1 MHPET
6 NHSQSSVH
14 SRLELLADVDILS
27 KSLDEDFVPVSDV
40 VLFKSFDVP
49 SGLSLNDLSKG
60 TLAHRM
66 ISDVS
71 SRPSDEWWLN
81 AIGVIIKHC
90 PDEADPAP
98 CAAEIYLARVA
109 QAHIDAGNTQLDYI
123 EGRTPGM
130 EFIDSKDDDNKMAFI
145 AVTKQEGIQSAP
157 PTATSAE
164 AAALAKHPDISTQN
178 PSLEE
183 GMQSIGGQIVNDS
196 GAPLKDM
203 GSLASGI
210 IGGEESNTIQS
221 SVESK
226 DLDGALVREG
236 RRGEEIQHDNVD
248 AAAMGG
254 LGLSGDE
261 ETKGDTCGCED
272 KSVEKFDV
280 MAIRSEEEEAK
291 QGLIDDIKLLQ
302 RKLDEADKWRKL
314 LDKVQVFTGE
324 QDAIKRL
331 ESHVHSRDTDDSM
344 EMKAEGT

>member
-6 NHSQSSVH
+6 NHLQSSVH
-14 SRLELLADVDILS
+14 SSLELLADVDILS
-27 KSLDEDFVPVSDV
+27 KSLDKDFVPVSDV

-49 SGLSLNDLSKG
+49 SGMSLNDLSKG

-66 ISDVS
+66 ISDIS

-130 EFIDSKDDDNKMAFI
+130 EFIDSKDDDNKMAFV
-145 AVTKQEGIQSAP
+145 AVTKQD
-157 PTATSAE
+157 ATSAPAGLISAPATAT
-164 AAALAKHPDISTQN
+164 AAEVTALIAAPDTSTTSGDLNQEDSF
-178 PSLEE
+178 PV
-183 GMQSIGGQIVNDS
+183 GGQITDS
-196 GAPLKDM
+196 SGVALTDI
-203 GSLASGI
+203 SELATGI
-210 IGGEESNTIQS
+210 TGGEE
-221 SVESK
+221 ESK

-261 ETKGDTCGCED
+261 EIKGDSCGCED
-272 KSVEKFDV
+272 ESVEKLDV

-302 RKLDEADKWRKL
+302 KITL
-314 LDKVQVFTGE
+314 
-324 QDAIKRL
+324 
-331 ESHVHSRDTDDSM
+331 
-344 EMKAEGT
+344 

>member
-6 NHSQSSVH
+6 NHLQSSVH
-14 SRLELLADVDILS
+14 SSLELLADVDILS
-27 KSLDEDFVPVSDV
+27 KSLDKYFVPVSDV

-49 SGLSLNDLSKG
+49 SGMSLNDLSKG

-66 ISDVS
+66 ISDIS

-130 EFIDSKDDDNKMAFI
+130 EFIDSKDDDNKMAFV
-145 AVTKQEGIQSAP
+145 AVTKQD
-157 PTATSAE
+157 ATSAPAGLISAPATAT
-164 AAALAKHPDISTQN
+164 AAEVTALIAAPDTSTTSGDLNQEDSF
-178 PSLEE
+178 PV
-183 GMQSIGGQIVNDS
+183 GGQITDS
-196 GAPLKDM
+196 SGVALTDI
-203 GSLASGI
+203 SELATGI
-210 IGGEESNTIQS
+210 TGGEE
-221 SVESK
+221 ESK

-261 ETKGDTCGCED
+261 EIKGDSCGCED
-272 KSVEKFDV
+272 ESVEKLDV

-344 EMKAEGT
+344 EMKAGGT

>member
-1 MHPET
+1 MHPDMS
-6 NHSQSSVH
+6 HSQSSLP
-14 SRLELLADVDILS
+14 SSLELLADVDILA
-27 KSLDEDFVPVSDV
+27 KSVDSDFVPVSDV

-49 SGLSLNDLSKG
+49 SGMSLNDLSKG

-66 ISDVS
+66 ISDIS

-130 EFIDSKDDDNKMAFI
+130 EFIDSKDDDNKMAFV
-145 AVTKQEGIQSAP
+145 AVTKQD
-157 PTATSAE
+157 ATSAPAGLISE
-164 AAALAKHPDISTQN
+164 PATATAAEVTALIAAPDTSTTSGDLNQEDSF
-178 PSLEE
+178 PV
-183 GMQSIGGQIVNDS
+183 GGQITDS
-196 GAPLKDM
+196 SGVALTDI
-203 GSLASGI
+203 SELATGI
-210 IGGEESNTIQS
+210 TGGEE
-221 SVESK
+221 ESK

-261 ETKGDTCGCED
+261 EIKGDSCGCED
-272 KSVEKFDV
+272 ESVEKLDV

-314 LDKVQVFTGE
+314 LDKVQVYTGE

-331 ESHVHSRDTDDSM
+331 QSHVHSGDTDDSM
-344 EMKAEGT
+344 EMKAGGT

>member
-6 NHSQSSVH
+6 NHLQSSVH
-14 SRLELLADVDILS
+14 SSLELLADVDILS
-27 KSLDEDFVPVSDV
+27 KSLDKDFVPVSDV

-49 SGLSLNDLSKG
+49 SGMSLNDLSKG

-66 ISDVS
+66 ISDIS

-130 EFIDSKDDDNKMAFI
+130 EFIDSKDDDNKMAFV
-145 AVTKQEGIQSAP
+145 AVTKQD
-157 PTATSAE
+157 ATSAPAGLISE
-164 AAALAKHPDISTQN
+164 PATATAAEVTALIAAPDTSTTSGDLNQEDSF
-178 PSLEE
+178 PV
-183 GMQSIGGQIVNDS
+183 GGQITDS
-196 GAPLKDM
+196 SGVALTDI
-203 GSLASGI
+203 SELATGI
-210 IGGEESNTIQS
+210 TGGEE
-221 SVESK
+221 ESK

-261 ETKGDTCGCED
+261 EIKGDSCGCED
-272 KSVEKFDV
+272 ESVEKLDV

-344 EMKAEGT
+344 EMKAGGT

>member
-6 NHSQSSVH
+6 NHLQSSVH
-14 SRLELLADVDILS
+14 SSLELLADVDILS
-27 KSLDEDFVPVSDV
+27 KSLDKDFVPVSDV

-49 SGLSLNDLSKG
+49 SGMSLNDLSKG

-81 AIGVIIKHC
+81 AIGVISKHC

-145 AVTKQEGIQSAP
+145 AVTKQDLISAP
-157 PTATSAE
+157 ATATTADATTLVATPDTSTASADFSQE
-164 AAALAKHPDISTQN
+164 DTFPV
-178 PSLEE
+178 
-183 GMQSIGGQIVNDS
+183 GGQITDS
-196 GAPLKDM
+196 SGKALTDM
-203 GSLASGI
+203 SELATGI
-210 IGGEESNTIQS
+210 TGGEE
-221 SVESK
+221 ESK

-261 ETKGDTCGCED
+261 EIKGDSCGCED
-272 KSVEKFDV
+272 ESVEKLDV

-344 EMKAEGT
+344 EMKAGGT